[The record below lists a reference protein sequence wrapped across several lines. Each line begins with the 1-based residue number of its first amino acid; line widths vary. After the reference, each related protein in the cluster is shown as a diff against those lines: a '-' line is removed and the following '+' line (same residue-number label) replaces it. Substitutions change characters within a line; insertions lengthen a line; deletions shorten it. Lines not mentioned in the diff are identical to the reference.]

1 MAEFVALF
9 DVNEQNRRRQRVF
22 RERVNILDELRDEEI
37 IARYRLSREAITY
50 LNETLRV
57 DLEPKTKRSN
67 SLSSLTQVLIGL
79 RFLSKGDFFSEVADI
94 HGVSKPTAAR
104 CFHVFIDSLNRRLHN
119 IRFPT
124 ENGAMA
130 LSKQDF
136 YRRCRIPNVLGAVDG
151 TLVPILGP
159 SENEEA
165 YICRKGF
172 HAINVQAVC
181 DSRMNFIDVVA
192 KWPGSQHDASIF
204 NTCGLKEHLERT
216 HAGIL
221 LGDSGYGLRRYLLTP
236 KQNPMTESE
245 RRYNNYH
252 ARGRVVIERAFGVLK
267 SRFRCLHKSGGVLP
281 FNPTKSSHVV
291 VACMK
296 LHNLCITF
304 NVKEPQDA
312 VHVNE
317 LANEDVLNEHDDNA
331 HSFRQAIINMF

>member
-1 MAEFVALF
+1 MYI
-9 DVNEQNRRRQRVF
+9 
-22 RERVNILDELRDEEI
+22 NIYKETHYVDQ
-37 IARYRLSREAITY
+37 
-50 LNETLRV
+50 LNH
-57 DLEPKTKRSN
+57 
-67 SLSSLTQVLIGL
+67 
-79 RFLSKGDFFSEVADI
+79 F
-94 HGVSKPTAAR
+94 
-104 CFHVFIDSLNRRLHN
+104 
-119 IRFPT
+119 RFPT